1 MKKNKKG
8 EIILPNIESYYTAT
22 DINDTGVVT
31 DTHINQTEQRTLNLT
46 TLISLNDF

>member
-1 MKKNKKG
+1 MKKNKEG

-22 DINDTGVVT
+22 DINDTGAVT